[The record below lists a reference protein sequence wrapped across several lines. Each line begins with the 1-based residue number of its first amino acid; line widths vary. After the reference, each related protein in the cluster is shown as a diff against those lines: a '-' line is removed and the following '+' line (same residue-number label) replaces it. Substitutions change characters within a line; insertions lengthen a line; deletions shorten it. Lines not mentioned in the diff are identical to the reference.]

1 MKIERRALLILEYA
15 AANASRVLFATAML
29 CGLSAC
35 ASVEPIPENYQA
47 PEPLPQEYLAG
58 FCYQPSPIHED
69 LKLIKEKR
77 KYRIYE
83 GSFAAGLDD
92 AGDDSPITFEYYQQ
106 PGDTVSPVVLLL
118 PILNGT
124 KHLMRPFA
132 TLFAKKGYAVIIVDT
147 VQRTTLL
154 DDLQD
159 PEPSIRQVA
168 QRHRRVID
176 WVESRPELDVS
187 RLGVFGASLGGF
199 NALYLSALDDR
210 VSVASFALVGGSLSE
225 VLVNSD
231 ERRIAEAV
239 TQVKAELSL
248 DDEQLMAY
256 LDERILTDTL
266 TIAPH
271 VNADRILMVLA
282 KRDKSVPYSSQLEL
296 YEAMG
301 RPESITLPTGHAST
315 AAYIF
320 YLRSRILRFF
330 DRKLA
335 ESSSAGTAIVSPQG
349 CDEISATIDALGIA
363 Y

>member
-1 MKIERRALLILEYA
+1 MLQFVTR
-15 AANASRVLFATAML
+15 NASRVLFATAML

-35 ASVEPIPENYQA
+35 ASVKPIPENYQA

-58 FCYQPSPIHED
+58 FCYQPSPIIED

-83 GSFAAGLDD
+83 GSFEAGLDD
-92 AGDDSPITFEYYQQ
+92 AGDDSPITFEYYEQ
-106 PGDTVSPVVLLL
+106 PGDRVSPVVLLL

-199 NALYLSALDDR
+199 NALYLSALDER
-210 VSVASFALVGGSLSE
+210 VGVASIALVGGSLSE

-239 TQVKAELSL
+239 AQAKEELSL

-256 LDERILTDTL
+256 LDERIVTDTL

-301 RPESITLPTGHAST
+301 RPEAITLPTGHAST

-349 CDEISATIDALGIA
+349 CDALPSTIDAVGVA

>member
-1 MKIERRALLILEYA
+1 M
-15 AANASRVLFATAML
+15 SFRVLFGAAFL
-29 CGLSAC
+29 CSLSAC
-35 ASVEPIPENYQA
+35 ASVKPLPESYQP
-47 PEPLPQEYLAG
+47 PEPLPTEYLAG
-58 FCYQPSPIHED
+58 FCYQPSPITED
-69 LKLIKEKR
+69 LRLIREKR

-83 GSFAAGLDD
+83 GSFEAGLDD
-92 AGDDSPITFEYYQQ
+92 FGDDSPITFEYYERLGQ
-106 PGDTVSPVVLLL
+106 DVSPVVLLL

-132 TLFAKKGYAVIIVDT
+132 TLFAKKGYGVIIVDT
-147 VQRTTLL
+147 VQRRTLL
-154 DDLQD
+154 DDLQN

-176 WVESRPELDVS
+176 WAETRPELDVS

-199 NALYLSALDDR
+199 NALYLSALDER
-210 VSVASFALVGGSLSE
+210 VDVAAIALVGGSLSD
-225 VLVNSD
+225 VLVNSK
-231 ERRIAEAV
+231 ERRIVEAV
-239 TQVKAELSL
+239 TAVKKELSL
-248 DDEQLMAY
+248 DDEQLAAY
-256 LDERILTDTL
+256 LDERIETDTL

-301 RPESITLPTGHAST
+301 RPESITLPTGHATT
-315 AAYIF
+315 AAYLF

-335 ESSSAGTAIVSPQG
+335 APPAVGTAVVSPQG
-349 CDEISATIDALGIA
+349 CDPVSSTIDAGK
-363 Y
+363 

>member
-1 MKIERRALLILEYA
+1 MRIK
-15 AANASRVLFATAML
+15 VLFGAAML
-29 CGLSAC
+29 CSLSAC
-35 ASVEPIPENYQA
+35 ASVKPLPEGYQA
-47 PEPLPQEYLAG
+47 PEPLPKEYLAG
-58 FCYQPSPIHED
+58 FCYQPSPITED
-69 LKLIKEKR
+69 LRLIKEKR

-83 GSFAAGLDD
+83 GSFEAGLDD
-92 AGDDSPITFEYYQQ
+92 SGDDSPITFEYYEQ
-106 PGDTVSPVVLLL
+106 PGENVSPVVLLL

-147 VQRTTLL
+147 VQRRTLL

-176 WVESRPELDVS
+176 WAESRPELDVS

-199 NALYLSALDDR
+199 NALYLSALDER
-210 VSVASFALVGGSLSE
+210 VSVASIALVGGSLSD
-225 VLVNSD
+225 VLVNSS
-231 ERRIAEAV
+231 ERRILEAV
-239 TQVKAELSL
+239 TEVKKELSL

-256 LDERILTDTL
+256 LDERIETDTL
-266 TIAPH
+266 SIAPH

-282 KRDKSVPYSSQLEL
+282 KRDKSVPYTSQLEL

-301 RPESITLPTGHAST
+301 RPEAITLPTGHATT

-335 ESSSAGTAIVSPQG
+335 EPSSSGTAIVSPQG
-349 CDEISATIDALGIA
+349 CDEVYSTIDAA
-363 Y
+363 K